1 MKLYFPQQRKEQE
14 DVRQP
19 VEIFHE
25 TLTLTISSH
34 RRTVLRTD
42 RHVAGEPLMLLAL
55 SSNRLGLSRL
65 LRRIQHGC
73 RMAKRCWTGPPVFH
87 AAQLHGIAHAKDSES
102 LPLSMSDHR
111 RDNDLPWVYDT
122 TGSKH

>member
-19 VEIFHE
+19 VEIFHQ

-42 RHVAGEPLMLLAL
+42 RHAAGEPLMLLAL
-55 SSNRLGLSRL
+55 SSNRLGLS
-65 LRRIQHGC
+65 
-73 RMAKRCWTGPPVFH
+73 
-87 AAQLHGIAHAKDSES
+87 
-102 LPLSMSDHR
+102 
-111 RDNDLPWVYDT
+111 
-122 TGSKH
+122 